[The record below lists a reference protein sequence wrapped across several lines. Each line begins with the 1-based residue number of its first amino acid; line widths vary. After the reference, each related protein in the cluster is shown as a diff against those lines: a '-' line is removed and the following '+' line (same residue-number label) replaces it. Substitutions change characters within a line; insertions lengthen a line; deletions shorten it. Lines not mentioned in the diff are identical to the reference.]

1 MATKIVAF
9 FANRNLI
16 GEDNIDW
23 CIYFVETRIFSYA
36 ALLLIFFLLLP
47 IARPLEIIVL
57 LLSVLLIRRRSGGY
71 HCKTGRG
78 CFFFSLFTVMVGIFL
93 AYFLE
98 GEYAIQL
105 LLLLFSASPGND
117 DIAGLYRCN
126 HGFDAN
132 KHCIVLCYGSAYCGH
147 FRSCRKIYPKQEVFT
162 MFAKGKVIACVGH
175 TLDKLGEKERKTHKC
190 AVCPI
195 IGFQPRRPERA
206 PTQRDAK

>member
-1 MATKIVAF
+1 MRHCCWFFPVIANCQTAWNHCAPLVCFIDSTTLRRLSLQNRAGMLFLFSFHCDGRHFLGLFSRRGICYPVIVTTFSVCA
-9 FANRNLI
+9 
-16 GEDNIDW
+16 
-23 CIYFVETRIFSYA
+23 IFTGPVNQPELHLSREEY
-36 ALLLIFFLLLP
+36 
-47 IARPLEIIVL
+47 LEN
-57 LLSVLLIRRRSGGY
+57 
-71 HCKTGRG
+71 
-78 CFFFSLFTVMVGIFL
+78 
-93 AYFLE
+93 
-98 GEYAIQL
+98 
-105 LLLLFSASPGND
+105 SASPGND